1 MLHPCFYG
9 DRASRSDSKDQG
21 PGLTY
26 FSPRKISQR
35 FNVDGIA
42 SPEEI
47 TSYHWPL
54 EYYVRTLREAGL
66 WITDLRE
73 PHPSAEQLRD
83 DPWWQDN
90 FPRPLFLL
98 LTAQKHEAQPASG
111 WH

>member
-73 PHPSAEQLRD
+73 PHHSAEQLRD